1 MAAGGQRL
9 AIQHCAL
16 SAKTQAAFGKPAYSQ
31 RIDLVFLLM
40 HAARKAFGRVVC
52 HDWQHSLYDQRATI
66 EFLGDEVHAAAV
78 FAVAGFDSSLM
89 SVQAFVLGQQ

>member
-16 SAKTQAAFGKPAYSQ
+16 GAKTQAAFGKPAYRQ
-31 RIDLVFLLM
+31 RIDLVFLLV

-52 HDWQHSLYDQRATI
+52 LNRQHSLYDQRATI
-66 EFLGDEVHAAAV
+66 EFLGHEVHAAAV
-78 FAVAGFDSSLM
+78 LGVAGFQGTLM
-89 SVQAFVLGQQ
+89 GVQPFVLGQQ

>member
-66 EFLGDEVHAAAV
+66 EFLCHEVHAAAV
-78 FAVAGFDSSLM
+78 LGIAGLQGALM
-89 SVQAFVLGQQ
+89 GVQPFVLG

>member
-1 MAAGGQRL
+1 MAAGRQRL

-16 SAKTQAAFGKPAYSQ
+16 SAKTQAAFGKPAYCQ
-31 RIDLVFLLM
+31 RIDLVFLLV
-40 HAARKAFGRVVC
+40 HAASKAFGRVVC

-66 EFLGDEVHAAAV
+66 EFLCHEVHAAAV